1 MVNDLVGGDEDADEY
16 GEYGA
21 EGGEEWKGREAE
33 AAYDF
38 M

>member
-1 MVNDLVGGDEDADEY
+1 MVNAMMGADDDDYGDEY
-16 GEYGA
+16 GDEAYV
-21 EGGEEWKGREAE
+21 GREAE